1 MIDPKQ
7 EWFTLAD
14 LVAAQLP
21 DLPRADKAL
30 DNKLRQLRLANPS
43 LARQVPAAT
52 KPVWQYHVNILP
64 KSARAK
70 LAYVATTMSEAE
82 EQAESRRKL
91 LWARFEGLSKE
102 HKVVCEQRFAIL
114 VEIDDMVMAGMSNLA
129 AIRKAAK
136 EHRQGVRTL
145 YTWQEMVQGHA
156 RQDWLAALTPSFSK
170 ATDGV
175 VAEFAECHPS
185 ALDYLKADYL
195 RLEKPAFAACYRRMV
210 ELATE
215 KGWSP
220 IPSERSLRRRIEA
233 EVPQAALIMAREGRK
248 SAAKLYPAMKRSTAH
263 LHAMQIVN
271 TDGHK
276 IDLFVTVPWSK
287 KPVRLL
293 LLGIQ
298 DIFSRKILSW
308 RLAEAE
314 TWDVVRACIGDM
326 VEQFGI
332 PEKIYMDNGRAFA
345 SKKIS
350 GGALKRNRFKVTKD
364 EFDGLLKTLGIEPHF
379 VKPYSGQSKPIE
391 RAWRD
396 LAEHIAK
403 HPAVAGAYTGNTP
416 ENKPENYGTRAIP
429 LAELQVHVAA
439 CIAEHNA
446 RAGRKAENCK
456 GRSFDE
462 TFAASMAAPGTIVR
476 LATEAQRSL
485 WLLAAETV
493 TARKPDGAIHLAGN
507 RYWSG
512 ELNQWIGKKVQ
523 IRFDPTDLHRAV
535 KVYDPAGRLICDAP
549 VVDTSGF
556 DTSAA
561 AALHEKAKRRHDKA
575 TKEKLASELALTPM
589 QLGEIAA
596 RGRKA
601 LKTERPEPIRPTIT
615 RLATGNLAPAPQ
627 VEEMSDDEAATA
639 FSRAMSRLSGDSA
652 IIPFPMG
659 NTAPAMKAGHKS
671 RTDK

>member
-21 DLPRADKAL
+21 DMPRAEKSL
-30 DNKLRQLRLANPS
+30 DNKLRQLRLINPS
-43 LARQVPAAT
+43 LARQVPGAT
-52 KPVWQYHVNILP
+52 KPVWQYHVNLLP

-70 LAYVATTMSEAE
+70 LAYVATTMADAE
-82 EQAESRRKL
+82 QQAERRRKL
-91 LWARFEGLSKE
+91 LWARFEGLSSE
-102 HKVVCEQRFAIL
+102 HKAVCEQRFAAL
-114 VEIDDMVMAGMSNLA
+114 VEIHDMIAAGFSNFGA
-129 AIRKAAK
+129 VKQIATRRGI
-136 EHRQGVRTL
+136 GVRTV

-156 RQDWLAALTPSFSK
+156 RQDWLAALAPSFSK

-175 VAEFAECHPS
+175 VAEFSDCHPA
-185 ALDYLKADYL
+185 ALNFFKADYL
-195 RLEKPAFAACYRRMV
+195 RLEKPTFSACYRRM
-210 ELATE
+210 EEAAKE
-215 KGWSP
+215 MGWSP

-233 EVPQAALIMAREGRK
+233 ELPQAVLLMAREGKK

-263 LHAMQIVN
+263 LHAMQVVN

-276 IDLFVTVPWSK
+276 IDLFVGVPWAK
-287 KPVRLL
+287 EPVRMT
-293 LLGIQ
+293 LLGMQ
-298 DIFSRKILSW
+298 DIYSRKVLSW
-308 RLAEAE
+308 RLCEAE

-332 PEKIYMDNGRAFA
+332 PERLYMDNGRAFA

-350 GGALKRNRFKVTKD
+350 GGAVKRNRFKVTED
-364 EFDGLLKTLGIEPHF
+364 EVAGLLKTLGIEPHF

-396 LAEHIAK
+396 LAENIAK
-403 HPAVAGAYTGNTP
+403 HPAMAGCYTGNNP
-416 ENKPENYGTRAIP
+416 QNKPENYGARAIP
-429 LAELQVHVAA
+429 LADLQAHVAA

-446 RAGRKAENCK
+446 RTGRKAENCD

-476 LATEAQRSL
+476 QATESQRAL
-485 WLLAAETV
+485 WLLAAENV
-493 TARKPDGAIHLAGN
+493 TARKPDGAIHIAGN
-507 RYWSG
+507 RYWSQ
-512 ELNQWIGKKVQ
+512 ELNNWIGKKLTA
-523 IRFDPTDLHRAV
+523 RFDPTDLHRPI
-535 KVYDPAGRLICDAP
+535 KVYDPRGRLICDAP
-549 VVDTSGF
+549 VVSAEGF
-556 DTSAA
+556 DNSAA
-561 AALHEKAKRRHDKA
+561 AAIHEKARRKHQKA
-575 TKEKLASELALTPM
+575 LKAAAESAAALTPM

-615 RLATGNLAPAPQ
+615 RLVTGNLAPAQ
-627 VEEMSDDEAATA
+627 QEEMMTEDEMASA
-639 FSRAMSRLSGDSA
+639 FSRGLARITGESA
-652 IIPFPMG
+652 IIPFPSG
-659 NTAPAMKAGHKS
+659 NTAPAMKAGRNR